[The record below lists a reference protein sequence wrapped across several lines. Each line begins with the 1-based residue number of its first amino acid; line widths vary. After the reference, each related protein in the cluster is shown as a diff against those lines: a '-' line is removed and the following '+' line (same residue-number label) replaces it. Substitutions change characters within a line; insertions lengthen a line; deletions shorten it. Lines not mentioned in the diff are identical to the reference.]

1 MTVTQRRA
9 RVDAAQPED
18 RPVTEPGIKYTC
30 DFCHVDITHTVRIK
44 CAMKECEEV
53 DLCPSCF
60 CEGKEGLRHKAWHDY
75 KVVEQHSQPI
85 FTEDWG
91 ADEELLLVSGLI
103 TFGLGNWLEVAQ
115 HIGTRTKEDCEKHYF
130 ETYLGIKK
138 EGKDLTE
145 AVEVKEEI
153 DVDGHVDVDKDGH
166 INGDGDRKR
175 RRPFMPPMDKTFDV
189 DPDEFQIRKKA
200 RIEEMRKPHA
210 LPPPNAAPLVSAP
223 TNHEVAGYMPGR
235 LEFEHE
241 VDNDAEMAVK
251 DMEFGLVYKYG
262 GDEQPE
268 AVVTRPPE
276 EEDEDDEEGEG
287 DEDDQGGEGGE
298 EQDDDNKKKKKKKQI
313 EEDVAVVKDE
323 LKQEAENKPGS
334 DHEMTETNAI
344 AGPSSSSSPSKQARD
359 REEKTETD
367 KGKGKAKVPA
377 GPDMED
383 EDELEVKLAMLDIYF
398 SKLDKRMD
406 AKEIIF
412 DRGLTEHKKIQAME
426 RKRPKEEKELIQ
438 RFKVFAK
445 LQTAQDFEV
454 LIEGLIYEQNLR
466 KRIAE
471 LQEYRRMGITTCAE
485 AEAYDNAKAARAGYR
500 PIVQRDRPEIP
511 ITGGRVNAGQHRFL
525 HGGLGTPP
533 PGAGGP
539 DPKSREPTPRV
550 VPSGAATHGHGG
562 TGMGAGLGTG
572 VAGGRKPPA
581 PLNLANAASLDL
593 LSTEEQS
600 LCSSLRVLPKPY
612 LLIKEMYIRENE
624 RRHGY
629 LKRRDAR
636 KMLKID
642 VNKSGRIF
650 DFLVSSGMLQL
661 SYDPTQRG
669 LGPGKEGHVL
679 MDGVMMN
686 MNMGMGMDMGMDMDI
701 SMGMGMDMDFD
712 MGGGLGKPVT
722 HEIRLNGA

>member
-91 ADEELLLVSGLI
+91 ADEELLLISGLI

-138 EGKDLTE
+138 DGKDLTE

-153 DVDGHVDVDKDGH
+153 DVDGQV
-166 INGDGDRKR
+166 NGEEDRKR
-175 RRPFMPPMDKTFDV
+175 RRPFMPPMSKTFNV

-210 LPPPNAAPLVSAP
+210 LPPTNAAPLVSAP

-268 AVVTRPPE
+268 AEITRPPE
-276 EEDEDDEEGEG
+276 EEEDEDEEEEDDEGEGEG
-287 DEDDQGGEGGE
+287 EDGQDKQKDKKKAEAEDDT
-298 EQDDDNKKKKKKKQI
+298 DAN
-313 EEDVAVVKDE
+313 VNVKDE
-323 LKQEAENKPGS
+323 PKGKEEAQPQPV
-334 DHEMTETNAI
+334 DHLEPEQTQNAV
-344 AGPSSSSSPSKQARD
+344 AGPSSSPSKQGGD
-359 REEKTETD
+359 DKTVKD
-367 KGKGKAKVPA
+367 KGKGKAKAPA

-438 RFKVFAK
+438 RYKVFAK

-500 PIVQRDRPEIP
+500 PVVQRDRPEIP
-511 ITGGRVNAGQHRFL
+511 LTGGRVNAGQHRFL
-525 HGGLGTPP
+525 HGGLGATPP
-533 PGAGGP
+533 PGGP

-550 VPSGAATHGHGG
+550 ISASTSTHTHG
-562 TGMGAGLGTG
+562 GAG
-572 VAGGRKPPA
+572 VMGGRKPPA

-593 LSTEEQS
+593 LSNEEQS

-669 LGPGKEGHVL
+669 MGPGKEGHVL

-686 MNMGMGMDMGMDMDI
+686 MNMGMGMDVD
-701 SMGMGMDMDFD
+701 MGMGMGMGIEMDYP

-722 HEIRLNGA
+722 HEIRLNGS

>member
-18 RPVTEPGIKYTC
+18 RPITEPGIKYTC

-130 ETYLGIKK
+130 ETYLGIKAD
-138 EGKDLTE
+138 GKD
-145 AVEVKEEI
+145 
-153 DVDGHVDVDKDGH
+153 
-166 INGDGDRKR
+166 
-175 RRPFMPPMDKTFDV
+175 PMDMTFNV

-200 RIEEMRKPHA
+200 RIEELRKPHA

-268 AVVTRPPE
+268 AVVTRPPD
-276 EEDEDDEEGEG
+276 EEDEDEEDEDEEGEG
-287 DEDDQGGEGGE
+287 EGEDGKE
-298 EQDDDNKKKKKKKQI
+298 KKKSKV
-313 EEDVAVVKDE
+313 EGDASVKDE
-323 LKQEAENKPGS
+323 PQEEVAKAEEIGP
-334 DHEMTETNAI
+334 EITENAV
-344 AGPSSSSSPSKQARD
+344 AGPSSSPSKQGRD
-359 REEKTETD
+359 NKTD
-367 KGKGKAKVPA
+367 KAKGKGKATAPPGADV
-377 GPDMED
+377 ED

-398 SKLDKRMD
+398 SKLDKRLD

-438 RFKVFAK
+438 RYKVFAK

-525 HGGLGTPP
+525 HGGFGTPP
-533 PGAGGP
+533 PGGP
-539 DPKSREPTPRV
+539 DPKSREATPRV
-550 VPSGAATHGHGG
+550 VPAAATHV
-562 TGMGAGLGTG
+562 GAAAG
-572 VAGGRKPPA
+572 GGRKPPA

-593 LSTEEQS
+593 LSKEEQS

-669 LGPGKEGHVL
+669 MGPGKEGHVL

-686 MNMGMGMDMGMDMDI
+686 VDVDMSM
-701 SMGMGMDMDFD
+701 SMGMGMDFD
-712 MGGGLGKPVT
+712 IGGGGLGKPVT